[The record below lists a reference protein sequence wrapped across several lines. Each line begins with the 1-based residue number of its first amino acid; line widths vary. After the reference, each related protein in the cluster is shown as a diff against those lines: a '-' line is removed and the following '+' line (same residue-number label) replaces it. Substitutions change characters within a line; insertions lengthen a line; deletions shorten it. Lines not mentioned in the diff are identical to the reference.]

1 MFDVVGY
8 GWTLPDDNANRGYR
22 KKIPMWIYINTCL
35 FFDFERDHIVSFSE
49 IFDMCRLCF
58 KLG

>member
-1 MFDVVGY
+1 MLWVMDGLCQMIMQTE
-8 GWTLPDDNANRGYR
+8 GTG